1 MVQLL
6 SLIPAAPKR
15 LHPAIPFNPTN
26 AASLP
31 LLTPTTLPVFSLP
44 LGSLFSIIMKS
55 VET

>member
-6 SLIPAAPKR
+6 SPIPAAPKR
-15 LHPAIPFNPTN
+15 LHPAILLNPTN

-31 LLTPTTLPVFSLP
+31 LLTPTTLPVFSL
-44 LGSLFSIIMKS
+44 LSGSLFSIIMKS

>member
-6 SLIPAAPKR
+6 SPIPTAPER
-15 LHPAIPFNPTN
+15 LHPGILFNPIN

-31 LLTPTTLPVFSLP
+31 LLTPTTLPVFSLR

>member
-6 SLIPAAPKR
+6 SPIPTAPEH
-15 LHPAIPFNPTN
+15 LHPGILFNPIN

-31 LLTPTTLPVFSLP
+31 LLTSTMLPVFSLP